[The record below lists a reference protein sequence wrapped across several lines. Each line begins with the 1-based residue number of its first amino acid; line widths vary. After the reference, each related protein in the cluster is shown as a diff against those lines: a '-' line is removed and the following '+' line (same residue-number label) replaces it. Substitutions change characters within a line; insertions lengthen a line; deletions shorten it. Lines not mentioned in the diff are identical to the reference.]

1 MDAPDFTP
9 VGTSP
14 MLPVAKDGKIL
25 RTRLKDAVQGREVY
39 KKMRK
44 ADELAAKERARVQSM
59 LDGERPMDQAEL
71 DQNGLGEICN
81 VNWGQAEQLLSIATS
96 PYIDLLESVDVFITT
111 PTSFGD
117 PQMRPEW
124 ETIMSEEFT
133 RMLRTWPEFFPRYL
147 YLIQQFLAHGV
158 VVAFFEDEI
167 DWRPQVA
174 PIGDFLIPRQTR
186 ASDEEIEVC
195 AIVRGVACHELF
207 QKIEDEKLAAELGW
221 DVKATKRAI
230 MGAVQVKEDNTSMNW
245 EFLQREFKNN
255 DIGYSNG
262 AEATE
267 VKLVFMWVR
276 EVDGTISQYIFPEA
290 DSDQKEFLFK
300 GRSRF
305 KSTTEAFTSFCY
317 GIGTNGYFH
326 SIRGLGTKIFSI
338 VQALNRLRCRFYD
351 GIMAASMM
359 MLEAESEEAIENL
372 SLVHIGP
379 FMIKP
384 QGTKFTPMDVPN
396 YNQSVIPGLQDLN
409 NLLQQQAGQYS
420 TEAIF
425 NAQKERTRY
434 EVQAQLESLS
444 NINIASLT
452 LFYQPW
458 ERLLKEVL
466 RRVSRQDYFPQDPG
480 GEAVADFRGR
490 CMERG
495 VPVEALLSI
504 DVRRAKVVRAIGNG
518 SSAAR
523 SAIMNQL
530 YQLSSGYDPYGQ
542 QLIRRDLTRTIG
554 GVEAADRYTPA
565 PEQQRPPMEAKTAM
579 LENNQL
585 RTGLPVEALPSEMHA
600 IHLPIHIQEIEQFI
614 MAVDQGQVPLVEAT
628 PQMVPVYEHALAHAE
643 FMQGDPSYP
652 MFKQRL
658 QQLGEYINNGIKAL
672 GKLQREQAQA
682 QAEGEAQAPAPEQP
696 QGPNPEQ
703 IGAAENLRMKTI
715 EAEIKLRMAEEK
727 HQQDLRIRDQK
738 AAQEMAIKAAE
749 ATARLSQRTF
759 Q

>member
-1 MDAPDFTP
+1 MDNSFDPP

-14 MLPVAKDGKIL
+14 ILPVAKDGKIL
-25 RTRLKDAVQGREVY
+25 RTRLKDAVQGREAY

-44 ADELAAKERARVQSM
+44 ADELSAKERSRIQSM

-81 VNWGQAEQLLSIATS
+81 VNWGQAEQLLNLATS
-96 PYIDLLESVDVFITT
+96 PYIDLLESVDTFITT

-117 PQMRPEW
+117 PQLRAEW
-124 ETIMSEEFT
+124 EQVMSEEFS
-133 RMLRTWPEFFPRYL
+133 RMLRNWPEFFPRYL

-167 DWRPQVA
+167 DWRPQIA

-186 ASDEEIEVC
+186 ASDEEIEMC
-195 AIVRGVACHELF
+195 SIVRGVAAHELY

-221 DVKATKRAI
+221 DVVATKKAI
-230 MGAVQVKEDNTSMNW
+230 MGAVQVKEDNTSLNW
-245 EFLQREFKNN
+245 EYVQREFKNN
-255 DIGYSNG
+255 DLGYSNG
-262 AEATE
+262 AEASE
-267 VKLVFMWVR
+267 IKLVFMWVR
-276 EVDGTISQYIFPEA
+276 EVDGTISQYVFPEA
-290 DSDQKEFLFK
+290 DSDDKRFLFK
-300 GRSRF
+300 GRGRF
-305 KSTTEAFTSFCY
+305 KTTAQAFTSFCY
-317 GIGTNGYFH
+317 GVGTNGYFH
-326 SIRGLGTKIFSI
+326 SIRGLGTKVFSI

-351 GIMAASMM
+351 GIMASSMM
-359 MLEAESEEAIENL
+359 MLEAENEEAIENL

-379 FMIKP
+379 FIVKP
-384 QGTKFTPMDVPN
+384 SGTKFIPMDVPN
-396 YNQSVIPGLQDLN
+396 YNQSVIPGMQDLN
-409 NLLQQQAGQYS
+409 SLLQQQAGQYS
-420 TEAIF
+420 TEAVF
-425 NAQKERTRY
+425 NAQRERTRY
-434 EVQAQLESLS
+434 EVQAQLESLA

-466 RRVSRQDYFPQDPG
+466 RRISRQDYFPQDPG

-495 VPVEALLSI
+495 VPIEALLSL

-530 YQLSSGYDPYGQ
+530 YQLSGNYDPQGR
-542 QLIRRDLTRTIG
+542 QLVLRDLTRTIG
-554 GVEAADRYTPA
+554 GVEAADRYAPA

-585 RTGLPVEALPSEMHA
+585 RMGLPVEALESEMHP
-600 IHLPIHIQEIEQFI
+600 IHLPIHIQDIEQLI
-614 MAVDQGQVPLVEAT
+614 MAVDQGQTTLVEAT
-628 PQMVPVYEHALAHAE
+628 PQMVPLYEHALAHAE
-643 FMQGDPSYP
+643 FMQGDPAYP

-658 QQLGEYINNGIKAL
+658 QQLGEYVNNGIKAI
-672 GKLQREQAQA
+672 GKLQREQEL
-682 QAEGEAQAPAPEQP
+682 AEEAQSPEQP

-703 IGAAENLRMKTI
+703 LDAAETLRMKTI
-715 EAEIKLRMAEEK
+715 EAEVRLRMAEEK
-727 HQQDLRIRDQK
+727 HQQDLRIRDQR

-749 ATARLSQRTF
+749 ATARMSRTNLPA
-759 Q
+759 

>member
-1 MDAPDFTP
+1 MAIEQTYSTP
-9 VGTSP
+9 TGTEP
-14 MLPVAKDGKIL
+14 LIPVQKDGKIL
-25 RTRLKDAVQGREVY
+25 RERLRDAVQGRNVY
-39 KKMRK
+39 KKMRE
-44 ADELAAKERARVQSM
+44 ADNLAAAERAKIQAM
-59 LDGERPMDQAEL
+59 IDGERPMDQAEL
-71 DQNGLGEICN
+71 DSNGLGEICN
-81 VNWGQAEQLLSIATS
+81 VNWGQAEQLLNLATS
-96 PYIDLLESVDVFITT
+96 PYIDLMESVDTFITT
-111 PTSFGD
+111 PTRFGD
-117 PQMRPEW
+117 PQMRAEW
-124 ETIMSEEFT
+124 EQIMSEEFA

-167 DWRPQVA
+167 DWRPQIA

-195 AIVRGVACHELF
+195 AIVRGVSVHELF
-207 QKIEDEKLAAELGW
+207 QKIEDPKLAEELGW
-221 DVKATKRAI
+221 DVAATKKAV
-230 MGAVQVKEDNTSMNW
+230 MSAVQVKQSNTSFNW

-262 AEATE
+262 ADASE

-276 EVDGTISQYIFPEA
+276 EVDGTISSYIFPEA
-290 DSDQKEFLFK
+290 DSDDKKFLFK

-305 KSTTEAFTSFCY
+305 KTTTEAFTSFCY

-351 GIMAASMM
+351 GIMASSMM
-359 MLEAESEEAIENL
+359 MLEAENEEAIENL
-372 SLVHIGP
+372 SVVHIGP
-379 FMIKP
+379 FIVKP
-384 QGTKFTPMDVPN
+384 QGTKFVPMDVPN
-396 YNQSVIPGLQDLN
+396 YNQSVIPGMQDLN
-409 NLLQQQAGQYS
+409 TLLQQQAGQYS

-425 NAQKERTRY
+425 NAQRERTRY
-434 EVQAQLESLS
+434 EVQAQLESLA

-466 RRVSRQDYFPQDPG
+466 RRVARPDYYPQDPG
-480 GEAVADFRGR
+480 GEQVADFRGR

-495 VPVEALLSI
+495 VPLEAILAI

-523 SAIMNQL
+523 SSIMQQI
-530 YQLSSGYDPYGQ
+530 YQLSQGFDPQGK
-542 QLIRRDLTRTIG
+542 QLALRDLTRTIG

-585 RTGLPVEALPSEMHA
+585 RAGQPVEALPAEMHA
-600 IHLPIHIQEIEQFI
+600 IHLPIHVQDIEQVI
-614 MAVDQGQVPLVEAT
+614 MAVDQGQISLVEAT
-628 PQMVPVYEHALAHAE
+628 PQMVPVYEHSMQHAE
-643 FMQGDPSYP
+643 FMQGDATYP

-682 QAEGEAQAPAPEQP
+682 EEAAAMAPGEAPAAAPQ
-696 QGPNPEQ
+696 PNPQ
-703 IGAAENLRMKTI
+703 DLNAAENLRMKTI
-715 EAEIKLRMAEEK
+715 EAEVKLRMAEER
-727 HQQDLRIRDQK
+727 HRQDMRIRDER
-738 AAQEMAIKAAE
+738 AAQEMAIRAAE
-749 ATARLSQRTF
+749 AQARLSQ
-759 Q
+759 

>member
-1 MDAPDFTP
+1 MDIEQSYSTP
-9 VGTSP
+9 TGTEP
-14 MLPVAKDGKIL
+14 LIPVQKDGKIL
-25 RTRLKDAVQGREVY
+25 RERLRDAVQGRNVY
-39 KKMRK
+39 KKMRE
-44 ADELAAKERARVQSM
+44 ADNLAAAERAKIQAM
-59 LDGERPMDQAEL
+59 IDGERPMDQAEL
-71 DQNGLGEICN
+71 DSNGLGEICN
-81 VNWGQAEQLLSIATS
+81 VNWGQAEQLLNLATS
-96 PYIDLLESVDVFITT
+96 PYIDLLESVDTFITT

-117 PQMRPEW
+117 PQMRAEW
-124 ETIMSEEFT
+124 EQIIAEEFS
-133 RMLRTWPEFFPRYL
+133 RMLRNWPEFFPRYL

-167 DWRPQVA
+167 DWRPQIA

-195 AIVRGVACHELF
+195 AIVRGVSVHELF
-207 QKIEDEKLAAELGW
+207 QKIEDPKLAEELGW
-221 DVKATKRAI
+221 DVAATKKAV
-230 MGAVQVKEDNTSMNW
+230 MSAVQVKADNTSFNW

-262 AEATE
+262 ADASE

-276 EVDGTISQYIFPEA
+276 EVDGTISSYIFPET
-290 DSDQKEFLFK
+290 DSDDKKFLFK

-305 KSTTEAFTSFCY
+305 NTTTEAFTSFCY

-351 GIMAASMM
+351 GIMASSMM
-359 MLEAESEEAIENL
+359 MLEAENEEAIENL
-372 SLVHIGP
+372 SVVHIGP
-379 FMIKP
+379 FIVKP
-384 QGTKFTPMDVPN
+384 QGTKFVPMNIPN
-396 YNQSVIPGLQDLN
+396 YNQSVIPGMQDLN
-409 NLLQQQAGQYS
+409 QLLQQQAGQYS

-425 NAQKERTRY
+425 NAQRERTRY
-434 EVQAQLESLS
+434 EVQAQLESLA

-466 RRVSRQDYFPQDPG
+466 RRASRPDYYPQDPG
-480 GEAVADFRGR
+480 GEQIANFRGR
-490 CMERG
+490 CVERG

-523 SAIMNQL
+523 SSIMQQI
-530 YQLSSGYDPYGQ
+530 YQLSQGFDPQGK
-542 QLIRRDLTRTIG
+542 QLALRDLTRTIG

-585 RTGLPVEALPSEMHA
+585 RAGQPVEALPTEMHA
-600 IHLPIHIQEIEQFI
+600 IHLPLHIQDIEQLV
-614 MAVDQGQVPLVEAT
+614 MAVDQGQISLVEAT
-628 PQMVPVYEHALAHAE
+628 PQMVPVYEHSMQHAE
-643 FMQGDPSYP
+643 FMQGDAAYP

-672 GKLQREQAQA
+672 GKIQREQAQA
-682 QAEGEAQAPAPEQP
+682 EEAAAMAPGEAPAAAPQP
-696 QGPNPEQ
+696 SPQDLN
-703 IGAAENLRMKTI
+703 AAESLRMKTI
-715 EAEIKLRMAEEK
+715 EAEVKLRMAEER
-727 HQQDLRIRDQK
+727 HRQDMRIRDER
-738 AAQEMAIKAAE
+738 AAQEMAIRAAE
-749 ATARLSQRTF
+749 AQARLSQ
-759 Q
+759 